1 MRARGFT
8 IITFL
13 VIVGIAAGVLWLVT
27 YGPAYI
33 ERFEV
38 SSIVREAAG
47 MCYRERDDERVKAFL
62 LSRLNTSF
70 GVDVVDHGRTEHV
83 LSFDFQP
90 RDDLRIER
98 TETPP
103 EADIWLTY
111 RRNVSVPFVGQERQ
125 VEFTVHAKQDLT
137 AVKW

>member
-8 IITFL
+8 IVSFL
-13 VIVGIAAGVLWLVT
+13 LLVGVLAGIFWCVT

-47 MCYRERDDERVKAFL
+47 MCYREQDDEKIKAFI
-62 LSRLNTSF
+62 LNRFNQSF
-70 GVDVVDHGRTEHV
+70 TVDVMDHGRMERV
-83 LSFDFQP
+83 LKFDFTP
-90 RDDLRIER
+90 NDDIRIDR
-98 TETPP
+98 AKIPP
-103 EADIWLTY
+103 EVNIWVSY

-125 VEFTVHAKQDLT
+125 VEFTVHAYQDLSP
-137 AVKW
+137 VKW